1 MLSPESIML
10 ASGMSLFL
18 TAHISLTGHGRCS
31 FSRLVS
37 SPQRFHFG
45 GIVSRE
51 NEGKTKW
58 LLETLLLSFIKY
70 AYLSLVVKL
79 RFAFIY
85 RKFHWRAGRRSLVQ
99 ATSIDLLS
107 KSSEAVSGWKP
118 AGQSVLAPHSL
129 HPCITLFLS
138 SLP

>member
-10 ASGMSLFL
+10 ASEMSLFL

-37 SPQRFHFG
+37 SPQHFHFG

-58 LLETLLLSFIKY
+58 LLETLLEAMYQVLQESLITDGDHAMTPISTTCSEKGKDESLWPFHRMNNQRYPIL
-70 AYLSLVVKL
+70 YLSRESYK
-79 RFAFIY
+79 
-85 RKFHWRAGRRSLVQ
+85 
-99 ATSIDLLS
+99 
-107 KSSEAVSGWKP
+107 
-118 AGQSVLAPHSL
+118 
-129 HPCITLFLS
+129 
-138 SLP
+138 